1 MPAPHAVHVI
11 YGGTFDPVHR
21 GHVAIA
27 GAARVALQQA
37 GLAIAQF
44 DFLPNA
50 DPPHRALPGAA
61 AGHRVAML
69 WLALA
74 DAPGFGI
81 DLRELRRGGASYMV
95 DTLEELRA
103 ELGPETP
110 LVLLL
115 GEDAWSGFERW
126 QRWRDI
132 PGLCHLLI
140 VNRPQAR
147 LEPLSPALIELQL
160 THSCTLSAFA
170 DAPAEGI
177 CRIELPPEAGSAT
190 AVRTAAAAE
199 DAATLQALLLPE
211 VAAYIERLGLYRSP
225 APLVLPSST

>member
-1 MPAPHAVHVI
+1 MPAPRAVHVV

-21 GHVAIA
+21 GHLAIA
-27 GAARVALQQA
+27 RAARAALQQA

-50 DPPHRALPGAA
+50 DPPHRAPPGAA

-69 WLALA
+69 WIALA
-74 DAPGFGI
+74 DTSGFGI

-103 ELGPETP
+103 ELGSDAP

-115 GEDAWSGFERW
+115 GEDAWVGFDRW

-132 PGLCHLLI
+132 LGLCHLLI

-147 LEPLSPALIELQL
+147 LQRLSPALIELQQAR
-160 THSCTLSAFA
+160 SCALSALA

-177 CRIELPPEAGSAT
+177 CRIELPTEAGSAT
-190 AVRTAAAAE
+190 AVRAAAAAE

-211 VAAYIERLGLYRSP
+211 VAAYIERHGLYRSP
-225 APLVLPSST
+225 APLAPPSST